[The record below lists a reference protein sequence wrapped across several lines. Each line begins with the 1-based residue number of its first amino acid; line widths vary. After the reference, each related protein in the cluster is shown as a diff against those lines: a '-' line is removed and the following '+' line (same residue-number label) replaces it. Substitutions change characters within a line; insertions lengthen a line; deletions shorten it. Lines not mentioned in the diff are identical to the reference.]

1 MIGIYIVG
9 TTLTTKHGTT
19 IEILNCGNF
28 LLDGGGMFG
37 RVPKVMWEKWFPAD
51 EQNRIVMATNILHI
65 NKQGRTYLVD
75 TGLGSLYTQKD
86 WDILGTTLEQ
96 VSLLK
101 EPVDCLICTHLHFD
115 HCGGIQDMTVRSEVI
130 ISRLEWED
138 AHGRSPLSKGS
149 YRKADLDLLG
159 IKLRLVDPPCTL
171 VDGIQVLATPG
182 HTRGHMSVLIDDEVL
197 YPGDLIPTSAHVHL
211 PCIMAY
217 DLNPLEILETKKEI
231 LNEAIRKEWRLVFE
245 HDPYRP
251 ISRIGKLGT
260 KYLCLDKFRDGN
272 VL

>member
-1 MIGIYIVG
+1 M
-9 TTLTTKHGTT
+9 TFTTKHGTT
-19 IEILNCGNF
+19 IEVINCGNF
-28 LLDGGGMFG
+28 LLDGGSMFG
-37 RVPKVMWEKWFPAD
+37 RVPKVMWETWFPPD
-51 EQNRIVMATNILHI
+51 EQNRIVMATNILRI

-75 TGLGSLYTQKD
+75 TGLGSLYTKKD

-96 VSLLK
+96 VSLMK

-115 HCGGIQDMTVRSEVI
+115 HCGGIHDMTVRSEVV

-138 AHGRSPLSKGS
+138 AHSKSLLSKGS

-159 IKLRLVDPPCTL
+159 EKLHLVDPPCII

-197 YPGDLIPTSAHVHL
+197 YPGDLIPTAAHVHL
-211 PCIMAY
+211 PCIMSY
-217 DLNPLEILETKKEI
+217 DLYPLEILETKKKI
-231 LNEAIRKEWRLVFE
+231 LNEAIRKGWQLVYE

-251 ISRIGKLGT
+251 VSRIGQSKN
-260 KYLCLDKFRDGN
+260 KFKA
-272 VL
+272 L